1 MPSVDVGSL
10 PPAIRELVAD
20 QARGRRHV
28 RSLSDAELQLLTA
41 VARDGPDVDVPISRR
56 RALDVLATVASADF
70 AVPVLEQVA
79 GDRTAERADRV
90 AAIRG
95 LGSVATPAAEELLL
109 GFAADADPNVRRE
122 AFAALGTFAGMTAL
136 STLAGLE
143 EADDDASRRQL
154 ALARAAI
161 AHREGADGPFLP
173 EVSGRHPEHPGPGN
187 RLTVNLELKSTE
199 ATTEDAER
207 FRGPSFAIE
216 LADRA
221 YGLRCGRAEWSVF
234 VNRDLGSSFSARERL
249 LERPWIAALLA
260 RWAPPAVAIPTQYLV
275 LTRPVGRSAR
285 IDVSRTDGV
294 VAYTGSAQPVDDA
307 LAFSVT
313 DVDRPQTVPTV
324 LSGALEPDDIRLDAA
339 VVAAERVGRRQTR
352 PAKPISD

>member
-20 QARGRRHV
+20 QARGRRRI
-28 RSLSDAELQLLTA
+28 RSLRDADLQLLTA
-41 VARDGPDVDVPISRR
+41 VARDEPGVDVPLSRH
-56 RALDVLATVASADF
+56 RALDVLATVASADV

-79 GDRTAERADRV
+79 GDRTAGRADRV
-90 AAIRG
+90 AAVRG

-109 GFAADADPNVRRE
+109 GFATDADPNVRRE

-143 EADDDASRRQL
+143 ETDDDASRRQL

-173 EVSGRHPEHPGPGN
+173 EVSGRRPDDPGPEN
-187 RLTVNLELKSTE
+187 RLAVSLELKSTE

-207 FRGPSFAIE
+207 FGGPTFGIE

-260 RWAPPAVAIPTQYLV
+260 RWAPPAVAITTQYLV

-294 VAYTGSAQPVDDA
+294 VAYTGSVEPGDDA
-307 LAFSVT
+307 LVFSVT
-313 DVDRPQTVPTV
+313 DVERPQTVPTV
-324 LSGALEPDDIRLDAA
+324 LSGVLEPDGVRLDAA
-339 VVAAERVGRRQTR
+339 VVAAERVGRRQTQ
-352 PAKPISD
+352 PAIPAPD

>member
-20 QARGRRHV
+20 QARGRRRV

-41 VARDGPDVDVPISRR
+41 VARDEPGVDVPLSRH
-56 RALDVLATVASADF
+56 RALDVLATVASADV

-79 GDRTAERADRV
+79 GDRTAGRADRV
-90 AAIRG
+90 AAVRG

-109 GFAADADPNVRRE
+109 GFAADADPNVRRV

-136 STLAGLE
+136 STLAGLDE
-143 EADDDASRRQL
+143 PDDDASRRQL

-173 EVSGRHPEHPGPGN
+173 EVSGRRPDDPGPEN
-187 RLTVNLELKSTE
+187 RLAVSLELKSTE
-199 ATTEDAER
+199 ATAEDAER
-207 FRGPSFAIE
+207 FRGPTFGIE
-216 LADRA
+216 VADRA

-234 VNRDLGSSFSARERL
+234 VNRDLGSLFSVRERL

-260 RWAPPAVAIPTQYLV
+260 RWAPPAVAITTQYLV

-285 IDVSRTDGV
+285 IDVSRTDGEI
-294 VAYTGSAQPVDDA
+294 AYTGSAEPTGDA

-313 DVDRPQTVPTV
+313 DVDRPQTVPTI
-324 LSGALEPDDIRLDAA
+324 LSGALEPDGVRLDVA
-339 VVAAERVGRRQTR
+339 VVAAERVGRRQTQPAR
-352 PAKPISD
+352 PDPD